1 MKRFSK
7 LLYSLGCLLGCLHF
21 SAVAQTL
28 AFNAGGAGP
37 VRTQTADQNST
48 LKFILSE
55 LESTYG
61 VSFIYKSELTD
72 LKIEGYEKLKFTNV
86 EEALVKFLNPN
97 GLKFKKV
104 RENFYVVTRN
114 TNTKYIRKISN
125 QLQESTSDVSAPTNL
140 MVDRLGRLGLT
151 LSSIADVNVSGRV
164 TSETNE
170 GLPGVNVTVKGSTN
184 GTVTD
189 ANGSYRLTVP
199 ENATLVFSYIG
210 YVTEEVAIGTRTT
223 VDVKLVPDIKSL
235 SEVVVVGYGT
245 QERAKVTGAIS
256 SVSSEEISALPVAS
270 LDAALQGR
278 AAGVTI
284 TNRGAPGTNPTV
296 RIRGV
301 GTVGNTD
308 PLYVIDGVPAGGLNA
323 INPNDIESIEVL
335 KDAASAAIYGSRA
348 ANGVILVTT
357 KKGTR
362 GKTKI
367 TADAYY
373 GVQQAWKLLDLL
385 NRDQYIAYG
394 TDLLRNANAALP
406 DRFSN
411 LGEFANV
418 ETDWQDEMFRTAPI
432 QDYNIGISGGTDN
445 ALFNISGGYFN
456 QEGIMLGTDFQRA
469 SFRANT
475 SFKLGRVSVGQ
486 TLTVAFTDQNNEP
499 FSGGRSQLEHMIK
512 SVPYIPVRD
521 ASRPGGFRAPDR
533 IDGSDPENPV
543 LNATLRKNLTQ
554 NTKLLGTAFA
564 DVDLFAGLKYRFQLG
579 LDMNY
584 STNETFT
591 PSFNAGDFSVSPNAT
606 LAQTRNSYVSPV
618 ITNQL
623 SFNRT
628 FGAHTIDALAV
639 IERQTSVFTS
649 LNAGGQNALT
659 NDITIVN
666 ANATTPNIGG
676 SRSETALLSYIGRIN
691 YDFGGKYLLGAS
703 IRRDGASRFAP
714 GKKWGWFPSV
724 SAGWRISQ
732 ESFMDAVP
740 VISDLKLR
748 ASYGLTG
755 NWQIGDYGYLNT
767 VNGNFFYK
775 FAGSSLVPAYAVT
788 NLASTN
794 IQWESTA
801 MTNVGLDMGFF
812 EDRLTASFE
821 WFSNETRDMLLPVP
835 IPPSLGYDGAPT
847 ENVGNVTN
855 KGVEFMVGYRKNAGA
870 FQWSVNGNISFIK
883 NEFTNLGTGNTIFGP
898 GFEGDPVSYTEVGQP
913 IAYFYGWVVDKIYQT
928 QEEITN
934 DNALDGNSTTPYQ
947 NNATAPG
954 DIRFVDLNNDGVI
967 NASDRTNIGH
977 FLPDFSYG
985 INATANWK
993 NFDLT
998 LFIQGVS
1005 GNEILNTN
1013 LYDLEGMTRLFNSG
1027 TAVLNRWTPTNT
1039 NTDVPRAIANDPN
1052 RNSRISSRFIEDGSY
1067 LRLKNL
1073 SVGYTLPADLLKSW
1087 GNGFILNIRV
1097 YVSTQNLL
1105 TFTGYS
1111 GWDPEVGVRSDITG
1125 NNVTLSNGVDYGQ
1138 FPQARTIFGG
1148 IQIGF

>member
-1 MKRFSK
+1 M
-7 LLYSLGCLLGCLHF
+7 YSIGCLLCCIQI
-21 SAVAQTL
+21 SSYAQTIAL
-28 AFNAGGAGP
+28 NGSPAN
-37 VRTQTADQNST
+37 RTNLQNADQSRT
-48 LKFILSE
+48 LKNILSE

-61 VSFIYKSELTD
+61 VSFIYKSELTE
-72 LKIEGYEKLKFTNV
+72 LKIEGYAIKKFTTLD
-86 EEALVKFLNPN
+86 ETLTDLLKPKGLV
-97 GLKFKKV
+97 FKKI
-104 RENFYVVTRN
+104 RDNFYVVTRN
-114 TNTKYIRKISN
+114 SNTKFIRKISN
-125 QLQESTSDVSAPTNL
+125 QLQEETAENSLPSNL
-140 MVDRLGRLGLT
+140 VVDRIGRLRLT
-151 LSSIADVNVSGRV
+151 FSRLADISVSGKV

-170 GLPGVNVTVKGSTN
+170 GLPGVNVTMKGATT

-189 ANGSYRLTVP
+189 ASGNYQLTVP

-210 YVTEEVAIGTRTT
+210 YVTEEVAVGNRTT
-223 VDVKLVPDIKSL
+223 INVRLVPDIKSL

-256 SVSSEEISALPVAS
+256 SVSAEEITALPVAS

-278 AAGVTI
+278 AAGVTV

-367 TADAYY
+367 TADVYY

-385 NRDQYIAYG
+385 NRDQYTAYG
-394 TDLLRNANAALP
+394 TDLLQNANAALP

-418 ETDWQDEMFRTAPI
+418 NTDWQDEMFRSAPI
-432 QDYNIGISGGTDN
+432 QDYNLGISGGTEN
-445 ALFNISGGYFN
+445 ALFNVSGGYFN
-456 QEGIMLGTDFQRA
+456 QKGVMLGTDFQRA

-475 SFKLGRVSVGQ
+475 SFKFGRVNVGQ
-486 TLTVAFTDQNNEP
+486 TLAVAYTDQNNEP
-499 FSGGRSQLEHMIK
+499 FSGGRSQLEHIIK

-543 LNATLRKNLTQ
+543 LNATLRTNNTQ
-554 NTKLLGTAFA
+554 NLKLLGTAFA
-564 DVDLFAGLKYRFQLG
+564 DIDLIGGLKYRFQLG

-591 PSFNAGDFSVSPNAT
+591 PSFNAGDFSVSPNAV
-606 LAQTRNSYVSPV
+606 LAQTRNTYVSPV
-618 ITNQL
+618 LTNQL
-623 SFNRT
+623 SFNKT
-628 FGAHTIDALAV
+628 LGAHTIDAVAV
-639 IERQTSVFTS
+639 VERQTSVFTS
-649 LNAGGQNALT
+649 LNAGGQNGLS
-659 NDITIVN
+659 NDIIIVN
-666 ANATTPNIGG
+666 SNALQPNIGG
-676 SRSETALLSYIGRIN
+676 NRAETALLSYIGRVN
-691 YDFGGKYLLGAS
+691 YDFNGKYLLGAS

-714 GKKWGWFPSV
+714 GKKWGWFPAV

-732 ESFMDAVP
+732 EGFMDAVP
-740 VISDLKLR
+740 VVSDLKLR

-767 VNGNFFYK
+767 ISGNHNYK
-775 FAGSSLVPAYAVT
+775 FAGASLLPAYTVST
-788 NLASTN
+788 LASTN

-801 MTNVGLDMGFF
+801 MANVGLDMGFF
-812 EDRLTASFE
+812 EDRLTASVE

-855 KGVEFMVGYRKNAGA
+855 KGFEFMLGYRKTAGA

-883 NEFTNLGTGNTIFGP
+883 NKFTNLGTGTTIFGP
-898 GFEGDPVSYTEVGQP
+898 GFEGDPVTYTEVGQP
-913 IAYFYGWVVDKIYQT
+913 IAYFFGWVVDKIYQT
-928 QEEITN
+928 QEEINN
-934 DNALDGNSTTPYQ
+934 DNSSDGNSTTPYQ

-954 DIRFVDLNNDGVI
+954 DIRFKDLNNDGVV

-985 INATANWK
+985 INGTANWK

-998 LFIQGVS
+998 IFIQGVS

-1052 RNSRISSRFIEDGSY
+1052 RNSRISTRFIENGSY
-1067 LRLKNL
+1067 LRIKNL
-1073 SVGYTLPADLLKSW
+1073 SVGYTIPTDLLKSF
-1087 GNGFILNIRV
+1087 GNGFLSSIRV
-1097 YVSTQNLL
+1097 YVSTSNLL
-1105 TFTGYS
+1105 TLTKYS
-1111 GWDPEVGVRSDITG
+1111 GYDPEIGVRSDITG
-1125 NNVTLSNGVDYGQ
+1125 SSVTLSNGVDYGQ
-1138 FPQARTIFGG
+1138 FPQARTVFGG
-1148 IQIGF
+1148 IQLGF

>member
-1 MKRFSK
+1 M
-7 LLYSLGCLLGCLHF
+7 YSIVCLLCCIHISSF
-21 SAVAQTL
+21 AQTI
-28 AFNAGGAGP
+28 AFNNSATEG
-37 VRTQTADQNST
+37 THQQNADQSRT
-48 LKFILSE
+48 LKSILSE
-55 LESTYG
+55 LESRYG

-72 LKIEGYEKLKFTNV
+72 LKIEEYEQKKFSTLDETLTGLLK
-86 EEALVKFLNPN
+86 PR
-97 GLKFKKV
+97 GLAFKKI
-104 RENFYVVTRN
+104 RDNFYVVTRSSN
-114 TNTKYIRKISN
+114 SKFIRKISN
-125 QLQESTSDVSAPTNL
+125 QLQEDASQAILPSNQV
-140 MVDRLGRLGLT
+140 VDRIGRLGLT
-151 LSSIADVNVSGRV
+151 LSSLADIGVSGRV
-164 TSETNE
+164 TSENDE
-170 GLPGVNVTVKGSTN
+170 GLPGVNVTMKGATL

-189 ANGSYRLTVP
+189 ANGSYSLTVP
-199 ENATLVFSYIG
+199 ENATLIFSYIG
-210 YVTEEVAIGTRTT
+210 YVTEEVAVGNRTT
-223 VDVKLVPDIKSL
+223 INVKLIPDIKSL

-256 SVSSEEISALPVAS
+256 SVSSEEITALPVAS

-357 KKGTR
+357 KKGAR

-367 TADAYY
+367 TADAYF
-373 GVQQAWKLLDLL
+373 GVQQAWRQLDLL
-385 NRDQYIAYG
+385 DRDQYIAYG
-394 TDLLRNANAALP
+394 TDLLQNANAALP

-418 ETDWQDEMFRTAPI
+418 NTDWQDAMFRTAPI
-432 QDYNIGISGGTDN
+432 QDYNLGISGGTDN

-456 QEGIMLGTDFQRA
+456 QKGIMLGTDFQRA

-475 SFKLGRVSVGQ
+475 SFKFGRVDVGQ
-486 TLTVAFTDQNNEP
+486 TLAIAYTDQNNEP
-499 FSGGRSQLEHMIK
+499 FIGGRSQLEHMIK

-521 ASRPGGFRAPDR
+521 PNRPGGFRAPDR
-533 IDGSDPENPV
+533 VDGSDPENPV
-543 LNATLRKNLTQ
+543 LNATLRKNNTQ
-554 NTKLLGTAFA
+554 NMKLLGTAFA
-564 DVDLFAGLKYRFQLG
+564 SVDLIGGLKYRFQMG

-584 STNETFT
+584 STNQTFS

-606 LAQTRNSYVSPV
+606 LAQTRNTYVSPV
-618 ITNQL
+618 LTNQL

-628 FGAHTIDALAV
+628 FGAHTVDAVAV
-639 IERQTSVFTS
+639 VERQTSVFTS

-659 NDITIVN
+659 NEITIVN
-666 ANATTPNIGG
+666 SNALQPNIGG
-676 SRSETALLSYIGRIN
+676 NRAETALLSYIGRVN
-691 YDFGGKYLLGAS
+691 YDYNGKYLLSAS

-714 GKKWGWFPSV
+714 GKKWGWFPAV

-732 ESFMDAVP
+732 ESFMEAVP
-740 VISDLKLR
+740 IISDLKLR

-767 VNGNFFYK
+767 ISGNHNYK
-775 FAGSSLVPAYAVT
+775 FAGASLLPAYTVS

-801 MTNVGLDMGFF
+801 MANVGLDMGFF
-812 EDRLTASFE
+812 EDRLTASVE

-855 KGVEFMVGYRKNAGA
+855 KGFEFMLGYRKTAGA
-870 FQWSVNGNISFIK
+870 FQWSVNGNISFIR
-883 NEFTNLGTGNTIFGP
+883 NEFTNLGKGTTIFGP
-898 GFEGDPVSYTEVGQP
+898 GFEGDPVTYTEVGQP
-913 IAYFYGWVVDKIYQT
+913 IAYFLGWKVDRIYQT
-928 QEEITN
+928 QEEINN
-934 DNALDGNSTTPYQ
+934 DNALDGNSDSPYQ

-954 DIRFVDLNNDGVI
+954 DIRFLDLNNDGVI

-985 INATANWK
+985 VNATANWK

-1039 NTDVPRAIANDPN
+1039 NTNVPRAIANDPN
-1052 RNSRISSRFIEDGSY
+1052 RNSRISSRFVESGSY
-1067 LRLKNL
+1067 LRIKNL
-1073 SVGYTLPADLLKSW
+1073 SVGYTLPGDLLKSV
-1087 GNGFILNIRV
+1087 GNGFISSIRV
-1097 YVSTQNLL
+1097 YVSTSNLL
-1105 TFTGYS
+1105 TLTKYS
-1111 GWDPEVGVRSDITG
+1111 GYDPEIGVRSDITG
-1125 NNVTLSNGVDYGQ
+1125 ANVTLSNGVDYGQ

-1148 IQIGF
+1148 IQLGF